1 MKYFLNMVAFV
12 CTIMLLLVPAFAEKA
27 TDGSA
32 RDYET
37 ELFVAIERWDEL
49 EQQYDEQL
57 TAQQRFVARYKFTDA
72 IQNAREGNFA
82 MIDAI
87 GKCASLDDFIA
98 LINNGVI
105 SPNNPCVPEDEI
117 IEYVYGIMEAA
128 GYERPELIFVL
139 HLDSGIRGDAWYVD
153 CGHFETRT
161 YENGDE
167 EVEPFVSY
175 KLVLEGEDHRLALFA
190 KTDIIDD
197 DVISI
202 QY

>member
-1 MKYFLNMVAFV
+1 MKHFLKMISFV
-12 CTIMLLLVPAFAEKA
+12 CAITLLFVPAFAEEA
-27 TDGSA
+27 ADGSA

-37 ELFVAIERWDEL
+37 ELFAAIERWHEL
-49 EQQYDEQL
+49 ERQYDEHL
-57 TAQQRFVARYKFTDA
+57 TAQQRFVARFMFTDA

-87 GKCASLDDFIA
+87 NKCASLDDFIA
-98 LINNGVI
+98 LLHNGVI

-117 IEYVYGIMEAA
+117 IEYVYGVMEAA

-139 HLDSGIRGDAWYVD
+139 HLDCGIRGDAWYVD

-167 EVEPFVSY
+167 EVEPFIMY
-175 KLVLEGEDHRLALFA
+175 KLVLEGEEHRLALFA
-190 KTDIIDD
+190 KTDIIVD

-202 QY
+202 RY